1 MPLRLD
7 IVLLSDPI
15 ATYLP
20 RRIRQ
25 GLIETYSL
33 YFNDLENSTA
43 EEEEKQSA
51 IQPARSS
58 IEEIDR

>member
-1 MPLRLD
+1 MPLQLD

-15 ATYLP
+15 ASYLP

-33 YFNDLENSTA
+33 YLNDLENAT
-43 EEEEKQSA
+43 EEEERVLQA
-51 IQPARSS
+51 IR
-58 IEEIDR
+58 DGGK

>member
-33 YFNDLENSTA
+33 YLNDLENST
-43 EEEEKQSA
+43 EEEERVLQA
-51 IQPARSS
+51 IRDGGKS
-58 IEEIDR
+58 